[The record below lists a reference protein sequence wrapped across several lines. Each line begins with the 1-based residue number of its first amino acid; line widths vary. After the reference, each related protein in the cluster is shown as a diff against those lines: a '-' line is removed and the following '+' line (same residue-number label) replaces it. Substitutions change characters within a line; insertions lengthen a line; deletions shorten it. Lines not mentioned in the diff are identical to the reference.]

1 MATYYVDSVGGAP
14 ENDGLSEQTPK
25 STYRELDIKPGD
37 TVLIKA
43 GSSFRDCLA
52 SPDGAEGALITW
64 DMYGIGPKPEFLGS
78 VNISDPAMWK
88 ETADKNIWAYQG
100 SFPND
105 VCNLIFDRDKSCGV
119 LAWEYADLNAQGKW
133 HYTHMGYDCP
143 GRTAPP
149 QLADKPKVLYLYSE
163 GNPGEVYSDIECAV
177 FGHRCLLAAKQY
189 VSISNMSCKY
199 SGVHAYGQSFVK
211 SVTIKNCEFRFI
223 GGCVW
228 DRIQHIRFGNGVE
241 IWEYGEDFTLENCY
255 FDQVYDSCT
264 THQGFKNEKPCL
276 RINIVNNIFKNYG
289 MAAYELRD
297 RIALDTHFDGNI
309 CIGAGR
315 GFSLQGET
323 PPRKSELWP
332 QPMGHHLFIW
342 RIYRA
347 TENGCITVRGN
358 VFHDAPYG
366 AAVYS
371 TIAPDA
377 EKQLV
382 FANNVYYKEED
393 TYLIRL
399 GGKNYG
405 KNEFAA
411 YQTEQD
417 NDRGS
422 RVENIFA

>member
-1 MATYYVDSVGGAP
+1 MAIYYVDSVCGKQ
-14 ENDGLSEQTPK
+14 ENDGLSEKTPK
-25 STYRELDIKPGD
+25 NHYRGLDIKPGD

-52 SPDGAEGALITW
+52 SPDGEENARITW
-64 DMYGIGPKPEFLGS
+64 DMYGEGNKPEFLGS
-78 VNISDPAMWK
+78 VNISDKSLWK
-88 ETADKNIWAYQG
+88 QTADKNIWQWDG

-105 VCNLIFDRDKSCGV
+105 VCNLIFNGGEACGV
-119 LAWEYADLNAQGKW
+119 LAWEYTDLDAQGKW
-133 HYTHMGYDCP
+133 HYTHMGFDCP
-143 GRTAPP
+143 GRTIPDY
-149 QLADKPKVLYLYSE
+149 LADKPKVLYVYSE
-163 GNPGEVYSDIECAV
+163 KNPGEYYDDIECAV
-177 FGHRCLLAAKQY
+177 FGHRCLLAAKKH
-189 VSISNMSCKY
+189 VTINNMSCKY

-211 SVTIKNCEFRFI
+211 DVTIKNCEFRFI

-228 DRIQHIRFGNGVE
+228 DRIQRIRFGNGVE

-264 THQGFKNEKPCL
+264 THQGFKNENPCL
-276 RINIVNNIFKNYG
+276 RINIVGNIFKNYG

-297 RIALDTHFDGNI
+297 RIALDTHFDGNV

-342 RIYRA
+342 RIYA
-347 TENGCITVRGN
+347 PTENGCITVRNN

-371 TIAPDA
+371 TIDPEA
-377 EKQLV
+377 EKQLR
-382 FANNVYYKEED
+382 FENNVYYKDED
-393 TYLIRL
+393 TYLVRL
-399 GGKNYG
+399 GGRNYG
-405 KNEFAA
+405 KGEFSK
-411 YQTEQD
+411 YQSEQN

-422 RVENIFA
+422 RVEKIF

>member
-1 MATYYVDSVGGAP
+1 MTYYVDSVSGKP
-14 ENDGLSEQTPK
+14 ENDGLSEETPK
-25 STYRELDIKPGD
+25 HHYRALDIKPGD

-43 GSSFRDCLA
+43 GSTFRDCLA
-52 SPDGAEGALITW
+52 TPDGEEGKPITW
-64 DMYGIGPKPEFLGS
+64 DMYGVGAKPLFLGS
-78 VNISDPAMWK
+78 VDISDPAMWK
-88 ETADKNIWAYQG
+88 ETDDKNIWAYTG
-100 SFPND
+100 TFPND
-105 VCNLIFDRDKSCGV
+105 VCNLIYGNDEACGV
-119 LAWEYADLNAQGKW
+119 LAWEYEDLNEQGKW
-133 HYTHMGYDCP
+133 HYTYMGYDID
-143 GRTAPP
+143 GRYVPP
-149 QLADKPKVLYLYSE
+149 EIAAMPKVLYVYSN
-163 GNPGEVYSDIECAV
+163 GNPAAYYGHIECAV
-177 FGHRCLLAAKQY
+177 FGHRCLITGRRY
-189 VSISNMSCKY
+189 VNINNMSGKY
-199 SGVHAYGQSFVK
+199 SGVHVYGQSFVK
-211 SVTIKNCEFRFI
+211 SVTIKNCDFRFI

-228 DRIQHIRFGNGVE
+228 DRIQRIRFGNGIE
-241 IWEYGEDFTLENCY
+241 IWEYGEDVTVENCY

-297 RIALDTHFDGNI
+297 LVAQDSHFDNNL

-342 RIYRA
+342 RIYHA
-347 TENGCITVRGN
+347 SEDGCITFRGN

-366 AAVYS
+366 VAIYS
-371 TIAPDA
+371 TIAPEA
-377 EKQLV
+377 EKQLR
-382 FANNVYYKEED
+382 FENNVYYKDED
-393 TYLIRL
+393 DYLIRL

-405 KNEFAA
+405 KNELEA
-411 YQTEQD
+411 YQNEQD